1 MQKTFMKG
9 PHVHHNATTSPS
21 IRCARLNGETNAQ
34 VNINTT
40 TIYSDFQL
48 SSVSTHL
55 LFSGEG
61 IDEKRACCRC
71 ITSHVVASMNRV
83 TAMNVSMAS
92 MAGRQQ
98 QAATLCNH
106 WIIRRIEKQTSD
118 NSKRKYTY
126 RLNVWHGRSNVFQRC
141 IRQSNV
147 SAPTRR
153 ETHVSVCSIELQK
166 HHE

>member
-40 TIYSDFQL
+40 TIYSGFQL

-55 LFSGEG
+55 LFSGDG
-61 IDEKRACCRC
+61 VDEKRACCRC
-71 ITSHVVASMNRV
+71 ITSQVVASINRV
-83 TAMNVSMAS
+83 TAMNVSIAS

-106 WIIRRIEKQTSD
+106 WIIRRIQKQTSD
-118 NSKRKYTY
+118 NSNAIAR
-126 RLNVWHGRSNVFQRC
+126 
-141 IRQSNV
+141 
-147 SAPTRR
+147 
-153 ETHVSVCSIELQK
+153 TH
-166 HHE
+166 